1 MFNDQL
7 VVASIKL
14 SVIINFQARTRL
26 RNGLTKLLLV
36 ELTANQ
42 VVLFHSACKNGIS
55 LWELRKTFQWLK
67 KSLSSPEMR
76 NETFAFMFINENH
89 FNSPQYRTFLPA
101 LVILSGFWCENLY
114 LTNFPGEVLSPC
126 VPQWLNVCSLTESSP
141 ANAFWTWSYDR
152 SKQFN
157 VLDLL
162 IPQKLFRLR
171 RELWARVITR
181 VNLPRTG
188 IFHIIHFQCKG
199 V

>member
-1 MFNDQL
+1 
-7 VVASIKL
+7 
-14 SVIINFQARTRL
+14 
-26 RNGLTKLLLV
+26 
-36 ELTANQ
+36 
-42 VVLFHSACKNGIS
+42 
-55 LWELRKTFQWLK
+55 
-67 KSLSSPEMR
+67 
-76 NETFAFMFINENH
+76 MFINENH
-89 FNSPQYRTFLPA
+89 FNSPQYRTFLQA

-141 ANAFWTWSYDR
+141 ANAFWTWRYDR

-162 IPQKLFRLR
+162 ILHKIFRSR

-199 V
+199 VLGVSFSASLIQQSLVTVPGFNLHLARKEDSALKKNTETEEE

>member
-1 MFNDQL
+1 
-7 VVASIKL
+7 
-14 SVIINFQARTRL
+14 
-26 RNGLTKLLLV
+26 
-36 ELTANQ
+36 
-42 VVLFHSACKNGIS
+42 
-55 LWELRKTFQWLK
+55 
-67 KSLSSPEMR
+67 
-76 NETFAFMFINENH
+76 MFINENH
-89 FNSPQYRTFLPA
+89 FNSPQYRTFLQA

-141 ANAFWTWSYDR
+141 ANAFWTWRYDR

-162 IPQKLFRLR
+162 ILHKIFRSR

-199 V
+199 VLGVSFSATIQHWLLVTVSGFNLHLIRKEDSALKKNTETEEE

>member
-1 MFNDQL
+1 
-7 VVASIKL
+7 
-14 SVIINFQARTRL
+14 
-26 RNGLTKLLLV
+26 
-36 ELTANQ
+36 
-42 VVLFHSACKNGIS
+42 
-55 LWELRKTFQWLK
+55 
-67 KSLSSPEMR
+67 
-76 NETFAFMFINENH
+76 MFINENH
-89 FNSPQYRTFLPA
+89 FNSPQYRTFLQA
-101 LVILSGFWCENLY
+101 LVKLSGFWCENLY

-141 ANAFWTWSYDR
+141 ANAFWTWRYDK

-162 IPQKLFRLR
+162 ILHKIFRSR

-199 V
+199 VLGVSFSASNTAIIGYCCRIQSTPCQERGFRIEEKKRRRIQKLKFHRRRRRRRI